1 MYKFL
6 ILVFFPVL
14 IFSQK
19 SKLEGRVTNAQKEKL
34 PLVSVE
40 VYNTKNELLKTVTTN
55 ESGIFV
61 LEGLTESKIKL
72 VFIDLEYALLEK
84 NINLDEQNEYLNITL
99 KKDIQDIQEVVMTK
113 QKPLV
118 KRKIDRLEFNVENSN
133 ISSLNAWE
141 ILKKTPG
148 ITSGNDVLAIKGSQT
163 IVVTINDK
171 RVMLT
176 GDELKN
182 LLENTQGDEVKSVE
196 VITNPPAKY
205 EASGSAILNIVM
217 KKNKIEGYR
226 GVLTSKYVQT
236 QYAKGVGGISQYY
249 KSNKLS
255 VMGSYY
261 FGSGTYYREGTDYV
275 NYIEDQ
281 TRWISI
287 MNRKDQNKSQNT
299 VNFNLEYEIDSL
311 TNVSFNYSGLFNPRS
326 FGTYNVPTL
335 IYNNQN
341 DVESFYTTINDH
353 NSRVINNS
361 LSFQADRK
369 LSSKSKLTWTNY
381 FAGNN
386 VRKYQNV
393 LTYLDFVNQSPS
405 ENNFMTDNR
414 SDVQL
419 YSTQADYQW
428 KNEKWELES
437 GGKYSFV
444 KTNSQLD
451 FSDNENGEQQYRADK
466 SNVFDY
472 KEYNFALYSSLSY
485 NPGKWN
491 FKAGLRA
498 EKTDLEGIVSEPFE
512 INKNNYWKL
521 FPTLY
526 AQYTISGN
534 HQLGLSYG
542 KRISRPSYSWLNPA
556 KSYYNLFS
564 YFQGDPK
571 LKATI
576 IHNLNFTY
584 TWKEWN
590 LDFYYRK
597 EIYPSMEISYQDPM
611 TNNLIYHY
619 TNIEKAQAYGLSL
632 YKNFQ
637 IKPWW
642 SLSLSENLEHNEN
655 YFIGVDDALYKNRV
669 WNLVSNISTSLTLD
683 KKSDWKLELGHRY
696 NSPSVQGT
704 FRISNSSSTYL
715 VMNKKFFDKKLE
727 ASLIFNDIFRTSGEK
742 VSTKYA
748 NQDNYFIDYHDTQ
761 SASVSV
767 KFNFG
772 NQSVKNAK
780 AIKKADEQGRMQ

>member
-1 MYKFL
+1 MYKL
-6 ILVFFPVL
+6 LVFLFLPIL
-14 IFSQK
+14 MFSQQQK
-19 SKLEGRVTNAQKEKL
+19 IEGTVVNAQNEKL
-34 PLVSVE
+34 ALVSVE
-40 VYNTKNELLKTVTTN
+40 VYNSQNALLKTLTTN
-55 ESGIFV
+55 ENGSFT
-61 LEGLTESKIKL
+61 LEDISEKTVKL
-72 VFIDLEYALLEK
+72 IVKDLEYGTVEKNVDLEK
-84 NINLDEQNEYLNITL
+84 QDELQIVL
-99 KKDIQDIQEVVMTK
+99 KKEIQEIQEVVMTK
-113 QKPLV
+113 QKPVV

-148 ITSGNDVLAIKGSQT
+148 VTAGNDVLAIKGSQS
-163 IVVTINDK
+163 ILVTINDK
-171 RVMLT
+171 KVMLT
-176 GDELKN
+176 GDELKS
-182 LLENTQGDEVKSVE
+182 LLENTQGDDVKSVE

-205 EASGSAILNIVM
+205 EASGSAVLNIVL

-226 GVLTSKYVQT
+226 GVLYSKYIQS
-236 QYAKGVGGISQYY
+236 QYAKGIAGISQYY
-249 KSNKLS
+249 KKDKLS

-261 FGSGTYYREGTDYV
+261 RGTGTYYREGTDYV

-281 TRWISI
+281 TRWIST
-287 MNRKDQNKSQNT
+287 MNRKDQNTSQNT
-299 VNFNLEYEIDSL
+299 VNVNLEYEIDSL
-311 TNVSFNYSGLFNPRS
+311 TNISMNYSGSFSPKS
-326 FGTYNVPTL
+326 FGTYHVPTL
-335 IYNNQN
+335 IYNSQN
-341 DVESFYTTINDH
+341 MAESNYLTVNDH
-353 NSRVINNS
+353 NSRSINNS

-369 LSSKSKLTWTNY
+369 LNEKSQLTWTNY

-386 VRKYQNV
+386 IRKYQNV
-393 LTYLDFVNQSPS
+393 LTYLDFVNQLPK
-405 ENNFMTDNR
+405 ENNFLTNNR

-437 GGKYSFV
+437 GAKYSFV

-451 FSDNENGEQQYRADK
+451 FSDNENGQLQYRADK

-472 KEYNFALYSSLSY
+472 KEHNFALYSSLAY

-498 EKTDLEGIVSEPFE
+498 EKTDLEGVVSEPYE
-512 INKNNYWKL
+512 MNKNDYWKL
-521 FPTLY
+521 FPTAY
-526 AQYTISGN
+526 AQYTTDSK
-534 HQLGLSYG
+534 HQFGLSYG

-576 IHNLNFTY
+576 IHNLNLTY

-597 EIYPSMEISYQDPM
+597 ELYPSMEISFQEPS
-611 TNNLIYHY
+611 TKQLIYHY

-655 YFIGVDDALYKNRV
+655 YFIGVDNLLYKNKV
-669 WNLVSNISTSLTLD
+669 WNWTSNVSTSFTLD
-683 KKSDWKLELGHRY
+683 KNSDWKLELGHQY
-696 NSPSVQGT
+696 NSPSIQGT
-704 FRISNSSSTYL
+704 FRISGSSSTYL
-715 VMNKKFFDKKLE
+715 VMNRKFLNKKLE
-727 ASLIFNDIFRTSGEK
+727 ASLFFNDIFRTSGEK
-742 VSTKYA
+742 ISTKYA
-748 NQDNYFIDYHDTQ
+748 NQDNYFLDYRDTRNFII
-761 SASVSV
+761 SL

-772 NQSVKNAK
+772 NQSVKNTK
-780 AIKKADEQGRMQ
+780 TIKKADEQDRM

>member
-6 ILVFFPVL
+6 ILLFFPVL
-14 IFSQK
+14 LFSQK
-19 SKLEGRVTNAQKEKL
+19 HTIQGTVTNTQNEKL

-40 VYNTKNELLKTVTTN
+40 VYNSQNALIKTLTTDQN
-55 ESGIFV
+55 GFFM
-61 LEGLTESKIKL
+61 LENIDDKSVKLIIK
-72 VFIDLEYALLEK
+72 DLEYTQAEKTLNLEIENGALQ
-84 NINLDEQNEYLNITL
+84 IVL
-99 KKDIQDIQEVVMTK
+99 KKEVQDIQEVVMTR

-141 ILKKTPG
+141 IIKKTPG
-148 ITSGNDVLAIKGSQT
+148 VTAGNDVLAIKGSQS
-163 IVVTINDK
+163 ILVTINDK

-205 EASGSAILNIVM
+205 EASGSAVLNIVM

-226 GVLTSKYVQT
+226 GTITSKYIQS
-236 QYAKGVGGISQYY
+236 QYAKGLAGISQYY
-249 KSNKLS
+249 KKNGLS
-255 VMGSYY
+255 VMANYY

-275 NYIEDQ
+275 NYAEDQ
-281 TRWISI
+281 TRWIST
-287 MNRKDQNKSQNT
+287 MNRKDQNRSQNT
-299 VNFNLEYEIDSL
+299 LNFNLEYEIDSL
-311 TNVSFNYSGLFNPRS
+311 TNVSLNYSGFFSPRS

-341 DVESFYTTINDH
+341 VAESMYTTINDH
-353 NSRVINNS
+353 HSRIINNS
-361 LSFQADRK
+361 VSFQADRK
-369 LSSKSKLTWTNY
+369 LNAKSKLTWTNY

-386 VRKYQNV
+386 ARKYQNV
-393 LTYLDFVNQSPS
+393 LTYLDFVNQPPA
-405 ENNFMTDNR
+405 ENNFVTNNK

-444 KTNSQLD
+444 KTGSQLD
-451 FSDNENGEQQYRADK
+451 FSDNENGALQYRADK
-466 SNVFDY
+466 SNIFDY
-472 KEYNFALYSSLSY
+472 KEYNFALYSSLAY

-498 EKTDLEGIVSEPFE
+498 EKTDLEGVVSEPFE

-521 FPTLY
+521 FPTFY
-526 AQYTISGN
+526 AQYTTESN
-534 HQLGLSYG
+534 HQFGLSYG

-576 IHNLNFTY
+576 IHNLNLTY

-597 EIYPSMEISYQDPM
+597 EIFPSMEISYQDPSV
-611 TNNLIYHY
+611 NNLVYYY
-619 TNIEKAQAYGLSL
+619 TNIEKGQAYGLNL

-637 IKPWW
+637 IRPWW
-642 SLSLSENLEHNEN
+642 SLSLSENIEHNEN
-655 YFIGVDDALYKNRV
+655 YFMGIDRLLYKNKV
-669 WNLVSNISTSLTLD
+669 WNWVSDISTSFTLD

-696 NSPSVQGT
+696 NSPSIQGT
-704 FRISNSSSTYL
+704 FRISGSSSAYL
-715 VMNKKFFDKKLE
+715 VMNKKFFSNKLE
-727 ASLIFNDIFRTSGEK
+727 ASFIFNDIFRTSGEK
-742 VSTKYA
+742 VSTRYA
-748 NQDNYFIDYHDTQ
+748 NQDNYFIDYRDTQ
-761 SASVSV
+761 SVTLSL

-772 NQSVKNAK
+772 NQSVKDAK
-780 AIKKADEQGRMQ
+780 SIKKADEQGRM

>member
-6 ILVFFPVL
+6 VFLFFPVFL
-14 IFSQK
+14 FSQQ
-19 SKLEGRVTNAQKEKL
+19 QKIEATVVNTQNEKL
-34 PLVSVE
+34 PLVSIE
-40 VYNTKNELLKTVTTN
+40 VYNSQNALIKTLKTDENGGFT
-55 ESGIFV
+55 
-61 LEGLTESKIKL
+61 LEGISEKSVKL
-72 VFIDLEYALLEK
+72 VVKDLEYAQFEKDLDLETQDK
-84 NINLDEQNEYLNITL
+84 ALQIVL
-99 KKDIQDIQEVVMTK
+99 KKEIQEIQEVVMTK

-148 ITSGNDVLAIKGSQT
+148 VTSGNDVLAIKGSQS
-163 IVVTINDK
+163 ILVTINDK

-176 GDELKN
+176 GDELKT
-182 LLENTQGDEVKSVE
+182 LLENTQGDDVKSVE

-205 EASGSAILNIVM
+205 EASGSAVLNIVM

-226 GVLTSKYVQT
+226 GVLSSKYVQT
-236 QYAKGVGGISQYY
+236 QYAKGVAGISQYY
-249 KSNKLS
+249 KKDKLS
-255 VMGSYY
+255 LMGSYNR
-261 FGSGTYYREGTDYV
+261 GSGTYYREGVDYV
-275 NYIEDQ
+275 HYIENQ
-281 TRWISI
+281 TKWVST

-299 VNFNLEYEIDSL
+299 LNFNIEYEIDSL
-311 TNVSFNYSGLFNPRS
+311 TNVSLNYSGSFNPRS

-335 IYNNQN
+335 IYNSQ
-341 DVESFYTTINDH
+341 DVVESNYRTINDH
-353 NSRVINNS
+353 ESRSINNA

-369 LSSKSKLTWTNY
+369 FNKKSKLTWTNY

-386 VRKYQNV
+386 NRKSQNV
-393 LTYLDFVNQSPS
+393 LTYLDFVNQVPR
-405 ENNFMTDNR
+405 ENNFLTDNK

-419 YSTQADYQW
+419 YSTQVDYQW
-428 KNEKWELES
+428 KNEKFELES
-437 GGKYSFV
+437 GAKYSFV
-444 KTNSQLD
+444 KTGSQLD
-451 FSDNENGEQQYRADK
+451 FSDNENGQLQYRADK

-472 KEYNFALYSSLSY
+472 KEYNFALYSSLAY

-498 EKTDLEGIVSEPFE
+498 EKTDLEGVVSEPYE
-512 INKNNYWKL
+512 VNKNNYWKL

-526 AQYTISGN
+526 VQYTTENN
-534 HQLGLSYG
+534 HQFGLSYG

-590 LDFYYRK
+590 FDFYYRK
-597 EIYPSMEISYQDPM
+597 EIAPSMEISYQEPSN
-611 TNNLIYHY
+611 NNLIYHY
-619 TNIEKAQAYGLSL
+619 TNIEKGQAYGVSL
-632 YKNFQ
+632 FKNLQ

-642 SLSLSENLEHNEN
+642 SVSLSENLEHNEN
-655 YFIGVDDALYKNRV
+655 YFVGVDNILYKNQV
-669 WNLVSNISTSLTLD
+669 WNWVSDVSTSFTLQ
-683 KKSDWKLELGHRY
+683 KSSDWKLELGHRY
-696 NSPSVQGT
+696 YSPSIQGT
-704 FRISNSSSTYL
+704 FRISGSSFTYL
-715 VMNKKFFDKKLE
+715 VMNKKFFSKKLE
-727 ASLIFNDIFRTSGEK
+727 ASVFFNDIFKTTREK
-742 VSTKYA
+742 ISTQYG
-748 NQDNYFIDYHDTQ
+748 NQDNYFLDYRDTQ
-761 SASVSV
+761 NFIISL

-780 AIKKADEQGRMQ
+780 TIKKTDEQGRM

>member
-1 MYKFL
+1 MYKLLAFL
-6 ILVFFPVL
+6 FLPILM
-14 IFSQK
+14 FSQQQK
-19 SKLEGRVTNAQKEKL
+19 IEGTVVNAQNEKL
-34 PLVSVE
+34 ALVSVE
-40 VYNTKNELLKTVTTN
+40 VYNSQNALLKTLTTN
-55 ESGIFV
+55 EYGGFT
-61 LEGLTESKIKL
+61 LEGISEKTVKL
-72 VFIDLEYALLEK
+72 VVKDLEYGTVEKNVDLEK
-84 NINLDEQNEYLNITL
+84 QEELQIVL
-99 KKDIQDIQEVVMTK
+99 KKEIQEIQEVVMTK
-113 QKPLV
+113 QKPVV

-148 ITSGNDVLAIKGSQT
+148 VTAGNDVLAIKGSQS
-163 IVVTINDK
+163 ILVTINDK
-171 RVMLT
+171 KVMLT
-176 GDELKN
+176 GDELKS

-205 EASGSAILNIVM
+205 EASGSAVLNIVL

-226 GVLTSKYVQT
+226 GVLYSKYIQSE
-236 QYAKGVGGISQYY
+236 YAKGIAGISQYY
-249 KSNKLS
+249 KKDKLS

-261 FGSGTYYREGTDYV
+261 RGTGTYYREGTDYV

-281 TRWISI
+281 TRWIST
-287 MNRKDQNKSQNT
+287 MNRKDQNTSQNT
-299 VNFNLEYEIDSL
+299 VNVNLGYEIDSL
-311 TNVSFNYSGLFNPRS
+311 TSISLNYSGSFSPKS
-326 FGTYNVPTL
+326 FGTYHVPTL

-341 DVESFYTTINDH
+341 MAESNYLTVNDH
-353 NSRVINNS
+353 NSRSINNS

-369 LSSKSKLTWTNY
+369 LNEKSQLTWTNY

-386 VRKYQNV
+386 IRKYQNV
-393 LTYLDFVNQSPS
+393 LTYLDFVNQPPK
-405 ENNFMTDNR
+405 ENNFLTNNR

-437 GGKYSFV
+437 GAKYSFV
-444 KTNSQLD
+444 KTGSQLD
-451 FSDNENGEQQYRADK
+451 FSDNENGQLQYRADK

-472 KEYNFALYSSLSY
+472 KEHNFAIYSSLAY

-498 EKTDLEGIVSEPFE
+498 EKTDLEGVVSEPYE
-512 INKNNYWKL
+512 MNKNDYWKL
-521 FPTLY
+521 FPTAY
-526 AQYTISGN
+526 AQYTTDSK
-534 HQLGLSYG
+534 HQFGLSYG

-576 IHNLNFTY
+576 IHNLNLTY

-597 EIYPSMEISYQDPM
+597 ELYPSMEISFQEPS
-611 TNNLIYHY
+611 TKQLIYHY

-655 YFIGVDDALYKNRV
+655 YFIGVDDLLYKNKV
-669 WNLVSNISTSLTLD
+669 WNWTSNVSTSFTLD
-683 KKSDWKLELGHRY
+683 KNSDWKLELGHQY
-696 NSPSVQGT
+696 NSPSIQGT
-704 FRISNSSSTYL
+704 FRISGSSSTYL
-715 VMNKKFFDKKLE
+715 VMNRKFLHKKLE
-727 ASLIFNDIFRTSGEK
+727 ASLFFNDIFRTSGEK
-742 VSTKYA
+742 ISTKYG
-748 NQDNYFIDYHDTQ
+748 NQDNYFLDYRDTRNFII
-761 SASVSV
+761 SF

-780 AIKKADEQGRMQ
+780 TIKKADEQDRM

>member
-1 MYKFL
+1 MYKYLLFL
-6 ILVFFPVL
+6 CFPVFM
-14 IFSQK
+14 FSQTQRI
-19 SKLEGRVTNAQKEKL
+19 EGTVVNTKNEKL
-34 PLVSVE
+34 PLVSIE
-40 VYNTKNELLKTVTTN
+40 IYNSQNALVKKITTN
-55 ESGIFV
+55 ENGSFM
-61 LEGLTESKIKL
+61 LEGISENTVKL
-72 VFIDLEYALLEK
+72 VVKDLEYAQFEENLDLEK
-84 NINLDEQNEYLNITL
+84 QDKPLHIIL
-99 KKDIQDIQEVVMTK
+99 KKDIQDIQEVVVTK

-148 ITSGNDVLAIKGSQT
+148 VTAGNDVLAIKGSQS
-163 IVVTINDK
+163 ILVTINDK
-171 RVMLT
+171 KVMLT

-182 LLENTQGDEVKSVE
+182 FLENTQGDEVKSVE

-205 EASGSAILNIVM
+205 EASGSAVLNIVM

-226 GVLTSKYVQT
+226 GVISSKYVQS
-236 QYAKGVGGISQYY
+236 QYAKGVAGISQYY
-249 KSNKLS
+249 KKGKLS
-255 VMGSYY
+255 LMGSYY
-261 FGSGTYYREGTDYV
+261 LGTGTYYREGTDYV
-275 NYIEDQ
+275 HYVEDQ
-281 TRWISI
+281 TRWIST

-299 VNFNLEYEIDSL
+299 VNFNLGYEIDSL
-311 TNVSFNYSGLFNPRS
+311 TSVSLNYSGSFSPKS

-335 IYNNQN
+335 IYNNQ
-341 DVESFYTTINDH
+341 DIVESNYTTINDH
-353 NSRVINNS
+353 YSRSINNS
-361 LSFQADRK
+361 LSFQVDRK
-369 LSSKSKLTWTNY
+369 LNKKSQLTWTNY
-381 FAGNN
+381 FSGNN
-386 VRKYQNV
+386 ARKYQNV
-393 LTYLDFVNQSPS
+393 ITQLDFINQSPK
-405 ENNFMTDNR
+405 ENNFLTHNK

-451 FSDNENGEQQYRADK
+451 FSDNENGQVQYRPDK
-466 SNVFDY
+466 SNIFDY
-472 KEYNFALYSSLSY
+472 KEHNFALYSSLAF

-498 EKTDLEGIVSEPFE
+498 EKTDLEGVVSEPYE
-512 INKNNYWKL
+512 VNKNDYWKL

-526 AQYTISGN
+526 AQYTTDSK
-534 HQLGLSYG
+534 HQFGLSYG

-576 IHNLNFTY
+576 VHNLNFTY
-584 TWKEWN
+584 TWKDWN

-597 EIYPSMEISYQDPM
+597 EIYPSMEISFQEPS
-611 TNNLIYHY
+611 TNSLIYHY

-637 IKPWW
+637 FKPWW

-655 YFIGVDDALYKNRV
+655 YFVGVDQLLYKNQV
-669 WNLVSNISTSLTLD
+669 WNLSSTISTSFILD
-683 KKSDWKLELGHRY
+683 KNSDWKVEVGHQY
-696 NSPSVQGT
+696 NSPSIQGT
-704 FRISNSSSTYL
+704 FRISSSSSAYL
-715 VMNKKFFDKKLE
+715 VMNKKFLNKKLE
-727 ASLIFNDIFRTSGEK
+727 ASLFFNDIFKTSREK
-742 VSTKYA
+742 ISTKYA
-748 NQDNYFIDYHDTQ
+748 NQDNYFLDYRDTQ
-761 SASVSV
+761 NFIISL

-772 NQSVKNAK
+772 NQSVKNSK
-780 AIKKADEQGRMQ
+780 TIKKADEQERM

>member
-1 MYKFL
+1 MYKFFL
-6 ILVFFPVL
+6 FLCFP
-14 IFSQK
+14 IFMFSQK
-19 SKLEGRVTNAQKEKL
+19 QKIEGTVSNAQNEKL
-34 PLVSVE
+34 SLVSIE
-40 VYNTKNELLKTVTTN
+40 VYNSQNILLKTLMTN
-55 ESGIFV
+55 ENGVFM
-61 LEGLTESKIKL
+61 LEGIPENSVKL
-72 VFIDLEYALLEK
+72 VIKDLEYSKFEKDLDLEK
-84 NINLDEQNEYLNITL
+84 QNQPLLIVL

-148 ITSGNDVLAIKGSQT
+148 VTSSNDVLAIKGSQS
-163 IVVTINDK
+163 ILVTINDK
-171 RVMLT
+171 KIMLT

-182 LLENTQGDEVKSVE
+182 LLENTQGSDMKSVE

-205 EASGSAILNIVM
+205 EASGSAVLNIVL

-226 GVLTSKYVQT
+226 GILSSKYVQS
-236 QYAKGVGGISQYY
+236 QYAKGVAGISQYY
-249 KSNKLS
+249 KKDKLS

-261 FGSGTYYREGTDYV
+261 RGTGTYYREGTDYV

-281 TRWISI
+281 QRWVST

-299 VNFNLEYEIDSL
+299 LNFNVEYEIDSL
-311 TNVSFNYSGLFNPRS
+311 TNVSLNYSGSFNPKS

-335 IYNNQN
+335 IYNSQ
-341 DVESFYTTINDH
+341 DVVESNYTTINDH
-353 NSRVINNS
+353 HSRTINNTV
-361 LSFQADRK
+361 SFQADRK
-369 LSSKSKLTWTNY
+369 LNKKSKLTWTNY

-386 VRKYQNV
+386 NQKYQNV
-393 LTYLDFVNQSPS
+393 LTYLDFVNQSPK
-405 ENNFMTDNR
+405 ENNFVTNNK

-419 YSTQADYQW
+419 YSTQFDYQW
-428 KNEKWELES
+428 KNDKWELES
-437 GGKYSFV
+437 GSKYSFV
-444 KTNSQLD
+444 KTSSQLD
-451 FSDNENGEQQYRADK
+451 FSDNENEQLQYRADK

-472 KEYNFALYSSLSY
+472 KEHNFALYSSLSY

-498 EKTDLEGIVSEPFE
+498 EKTDLEGVVSEPYE
-512 INKNNYWKL
+512 VNKNNYWKL

-526 AQYTISGN
+526 AQYTTEGN
-534 HQLGLSYG
+534 HQFGLSYG

-597 EIYPSMEISYQDPM
+597 EIAPSMEISYQEPSN
-611 TNNLIYHY
+611 NNLIYHY
-619 TNIEKAQAYGLSL
+619 TNIEKGQAYGLSV

-642 SLSLSENLEHNEN
+642 SLSVSENIEHNEN
-655 YFIGVDDALYKNRV
+655 YFIGIDDLLYKNKV
-669 WNLVSNISTSLTLD
+669 WNFASDVSTSFTLQ
-683 KKSDWKLELGHRY
+683 KSSDWKLEVGHRY
-696 NSPSVQGT
+696 NSPAIQGT
-704 FRISNSSSTYL
+704 FRISSSSATYL
-715 VMNKKFFDKKLE
+715 VMNKKFFNKKLE
-727 ASLIFNDIFRTSGEK
+727 GSLMFNDIFKTSKEK
-742 VSTKYA
+742 VSTKYG
-748 NQDNYFIDYHDTQ
+748 NQDNYFLDYRDTQ
-761 SASVSV
+761 NFIISL

-772 NQSVKNAK
+772 NQAVKNVK
-780 AIKKADEQGRMQ
+780 AIKKADEQDRM

>member
-6 ILVFFPVL
+6 ILLFFPAL
-14 IFSQK
+14 LFSQK
-19 SKLEGRVTNAQKEKL
+19 SKIEGTITNIQNEKL

-40 VYNTKNELLKTVTTN
+40 VYSSQNILLKTVTTN
-55 ESGIFV
+55 ENGNFV
-61 LEGLTESKIKL
+61 LEGINENNVKLNIK
-72 VFIDLEYALLEK
+72 DLQYAQLEK
-84 NINLDEQNEYLNITL
+84 NLNLDEQKESLQIIL
-99 KKDIQDIQEVVMTK
+99 RKDIQEIQEVVMTK

-148 ITSGNDVLAIKGSQT
+148 VTAGNDVLAIKGSQS
-163 IVVTINDK
+163 IIVTINDK

-205 EASGSAILNIVM
+205 EASGSAVLNIVM

-226 GVLTSKYVQT
+226 GVLSSKYIQS
-236 QYAKGVGGISQYY
+236 QYAKGIAGLSQYY
-249 KSNKLS
+249 KKNKLS

-275 NYIEDQ
+275 NYVEDQ
-281 TRWISI
+281 TRWIST
-287 MNRKDQNKSQNT
+287 MNRKDKNASQNT

-311 TNVSFNYSGLFNPRS
+311 TNVSLNYSGFINPKS
-326 FGTYNVPTL
+326 FGTYTVPTL
-335 IYNNQN
+335 IYDIQN
-341 DVESFYTTINDH
+341 KVESNYTTINDH
-353 NSRVINNS
+353 HSRIINNS
-361 LSFQADRK
+361 LSIQADRK
-369 LSSKSKLTWTNY
+369 LNEKSKLTWTNY

-386 VRKYQNV
+386 AQKYQDV
-393 LTYLDFVNQSPS
+393 LTYLDFVNQSPTES
-405 ENNFMTDNR
+405 NFVTSNKG
-414 SDVQL
+414 DVKL

-428 KNEKWELES
+428 KNEKWEVES

-451 FSDNENGEQQYRADK
+451 FADNENGELQYRSDK

-472 KEYNFALYSSLSY
+472 KEHNFALYTSLAY

-498 EKTDLEGIVSEPFE
+498 EKTDLEGLVSEPFE
-512 INKNNYWKL
+512 VNKNNYWKF

-526 AQYTISGN
+526 VQYTTSSD
-534 HQLGLSYG
+534 HQFGLSYG

-590 LDFYYRK
+590 LDLYYRK
-597 EIYPSMEISYQDPM
+597 EIFPSMEISYQEPS
-611 TNNLIYHY
+611 TNNLIYNF
-619 TNIEKAQAYGLSL
+619 TNIEKGQAFGLSV

-637 IKPWW
+637 IKSWW

-655 YFIGVDDALYKNRV
+655 YFIGVDDILYKNKV
-669 WNLVSNISTSLTLD
+669 WNWVSDISTNFTLD
-683 KKSDWKLELGHRY
+683 KNSDWKLELGHRY
-696 NSPSVQGT
+696 NSPSIQGT
-704 FRISNSSSTYL
+704 FRISSSSSAYL

-727 ASLIFNDIFRTSGEK
+727 ASLVFNDIFRTSGEK
-742 VSTKYA
+742 VETKYA
-748 NQDNYFIDYHDTQ
+748 NQDNYFIDYRDTQ
-761 SASVSV
+761 SVSVSV

-780 AIKKADEQGRMQ
+780 AIKKADEQGRM

>member
-6 ILVFFPVL
+6 ILLFFPVL
-14 IFSQK
+14 LFSQK
-19 SKLEGRVTNAQKEKL
+19 HAIQGTVTNVQNEKL

-40 VYNTKNELLKTVTTN
+40 VYNSQNALIKTLTTDQN
-55 ESGIFV
+55 GFFM
-61 LEGLTESKIKL
+61 LENIDEKSVKLIIK
-72 VFIDLEYALLEK
+72 DLEYTQAEKTLNLEIENKALQ
-84 NINLDEQNEYLNITL
+84 IVL
-99 KKDIQDIQEVVMTK
+99 KKEVQDIQEVVMTR

-141 ILKKTPG
+141 IIKKTPG
-148 ITSGNDVLAIKGSQT
+148 VTAGNDVLAIKGSQS
-163 IVVTINDK
+163 ILVTINDK

-205 EASGSAILNIVM
+205 EASGSAVLNIVM

-226 GVLTSKYVQT
+226 GTITSKYIQSR
-236 QYAKGVGGISQYY
+236 YAKGLAGISQYY
-249 KSNKLS
+249 KKNRLS
-255 VMGSYY
+255 VMANYY

-275 NYIEDQ
+275 NYAEDQ
-281 TRWISI
+281 TQWIST
-287 MNRKDQNKSQNT
+287 MNRKDQNRSQNT
-299 VNFNLEYEIDSL
+299 LNFNLEYEIDSL
-311 TNVSFNYSGLFNPRS
+311 TNVSLNYSGFFSPRS

-335 IYNNQN
+335 IYDNQN
-341 DVESFYTTINDH
+341 VAESMYTTINDH
-353 NSRVINNS
+353 HSRIINNS
-361 LSFQADRK
+361 VSFQADRK
-369 LSSKSKLTWTNY
+369 PNAKSKLTWTNY

-386 VRKYQNV
+386 ARKYQNV
-393 LTYLDFVNQSPS
+393 LTYLDFVNQPPA
-405 ENNFMTDNR
+405 ENNFVTNNK

-444 KTNSQLD
+444 KTGSQLD
-451 FSDNENGEQQYRADK
+451 FSDNENGALQYRADK
-466 SNVFDY
+466 SNIFDY
-472 KEYNFALYSSLSY
+472 KEHNFALYSSLAY

-491 FKAGLRA
+491 FKAGLRV
-498 EKTDLEGIVSEPFE
+498 EKTDLEGVVSEPFE

-521 FPTLY
+521 FPTFY
-526 AQYTISGN
+526 AQYTTESN
-534 HQLGLSYG
+534 HQFGLSYG

-576 IHNLNFTY
+576 IHNLNLTY

-597 EIYPSMEISYQDPM
+597 EIFPSMEISYQDPSV
-611 TNNLIYHY
+611 NNLVYHY
-619 TNIEKAQAYGLSL
+619 TNIEKGQAYGLNL

-637 IKPWW
+637 IRPWW
-642 SLSLSENLEHNEN
+642 SLSLSENIEHNEN
-655 YFIGVDDALYKNRV
+655 YFIGIDRLLYKNKV
-669 WNLVSNISTSLTLD
+669 WNWVSDISTSFTLD

-696 NSPSVQGT
+696 NSPSIQGT
-704 FRISNSSSTYL
+704 FRISGSSSAYL
-715 VMNKKFFDKKLE
+715 VMNKKFFSNKLE
-727 ASLIFNDIFRTSGEK
+727 ASFIFNDIFRTSGEK
-742 VSTKYA
+742 VSTRYA
-748 NQDNYFIDYHDTQ
+748 NQDNYFIDYRDTQ
-761 SASVSV
+761 SVTLSL

-772 NQSVKNAK
+772 NQSVKDAK
-780 AIKKADEQGRMQ
+780 SIKKADEQGRM

>member
-1 MYKFL
+1 M
-6 ILVFFPVL
+6 
-14 IFSQK
+14 FSQK
-19 SKLEGRVTNAQKEKL
+19 QKIEGTVSNAQNEKL
-34 PLVSVE
+34 SLVSIE
-40 VYNTKNELLKTVTTN
+40 VYNSQNILLKTLMTN
-55 ESGIFV
+55 DNGVFM
-61 LEGLTESKIKL
+61 LEGIPENSVKL
-72 VFIDLEYALLEK
+72 VIKDLEYSKFEKDLDLEQQHQPLL
-84 NINLDEQNEYLNITL
+84 IVL

-148 ITSGNDVLAIKGSQT
+148 VTSSNDVLAIKGSQS
-163 IVVTINDK
+163 ILVTINDK
-171 RVMLT
+171 KVMLT

-182 LLENTQGDEVKSVE
+182 LLENTQGGDMKSVE

-205 EASGSAILNIVM
+205 EASGSAVLNIVL

-226 GVLTSKYVQT
+226 GVLSSKYVQS
-236 QYAKGVGGISQYY
+236 QYAKGVAGISQYY
-249 KSNKLS
+249 KKDKLS

-261 FGSGTYYREGTDYV
+261 RGTGTYYREGTDYV

-281 TRWISI
+281 QRWVST

-299 VNFNLEYEIDSL
+299 LNFNVEYEIDSL
-311 TNVSFNYSGLFNPRS
+311 TNVSLNYSGSFNPKS

-335 IYNNQN
+335 IYNSQ
-341 DVESFYTTINDH
+341 DVVESNYTTINDH
-353 NSRVINNS
+353 NSRSINNTV
-361 LSFQADRK
+361 SFQADRK
-369 LSSKSKLTWTNY
+369 LNKKSKLTWTNY

-386 VRKYQNV
+386 NQKYQNV
-393 LTYLDFVNQSPS
+393 LTYLDFVNQSPK
-405 ENNFMTDNR
+405 ENNFVTNNK

-419 YSTQADYQW
+419 YSTQFDYQW
-428 KNEKWELES
+428 KNDKWELES
-437 GGKYSFV
+437 GSKYSFV

-451 FSDNENGEQQYRADK
+451 FSDNENGQLQYRVDK

-472 KEYNFALYSSLSY
+472 KEHNFALYSSLSY

-498 EKTDLEGIVSEPFE
+498 EKTDLEGIVSEPYE
-512 INKNNYWKL
+512 VNKNNYWKL

-526 AQYTISGN
+526 AQYTTEGN
-534 HQLGLSYG
+534 HQFGLSYG

-597 EIYPSMEISYQDPM
+597 EISPSMEISYQDPSN
-611 TNNLIYHY
+611 NNLIYHY
-619 TNIEKAQAYGLSL
+619 TNIEKGQAYGLSV

-642 SLSLSENLEHNEN
+642 SLSVSENIEHNEN
-655 YFIGVDDALYKNRV
+655 YFIGVDDLLYKNKV
-669 WNLVSNISTSLTLD
+669 WNWVSDVSTSFTLQ
-683 KKSDWKLELGHRY
+683 KSSDWKLEVGHRY
-696 NSPSVQGT
+696 NSPSIQGT
-704 FRISNSSSTYL
+704 FRISSSSATYL
-715 VMNKKFFDKKLE
+715 VMNKKFFNKKLE
-727 ASLIFNDIFRTSGEK
+727 GSLMFNDIFKTSKEK
-742 VSTKYA
+742 ISTKYG
-748 NQDNYFIDYHDTQ
+748 NQDNYFLDYRDTQ
-761 SASVSV
+761 NFIISL

-772 NQSVKNAK
+772 NQAVKNVK
-780 AIKKADEQGRMQ
+780 AIKKADEQDRM

>member
-1 MYKFL
+1 MYKL
-6 ILVFFPVL
+6 LVFLFLPIL
-14 IFSQK
+14 MFSQQQK
-19 SKLEGRVTNAQKEKL
+19 IEGTVTNAQNEKL
-34 PLVSVE
+34 ALVSVE
-40 VYNTKNELLKTVTTN
+40 VFNSENTLLKTLTTN
-55 ESGIFV
+55 ENGGFT
-61 LEGLTESKIKL
+61 LEGISEKTIKL
-72 VFIDLEYALLEK
+72 VIKDLEYGTVEK
-84 NINLDEQNEYLNITL
+84 NVDMEKQDELQIVL
-99 KKDIQDIQEVVMTK
+99 KKEIQEIQEVVMTR
-113 QKPLV
+113 QKPVV

-148 ITSGNDVLAIKGSQT
+148 VTAGNDVLAIKGSQS
-163 IVVTINDK
+163 ILVTINDK
-171 RVMLT
+171 KVMLT
-176 GDELKN
+176 GDELKS

-205 EASGSAILNIVM
+205 EASGSAVLNIVL

-226 GVLTSKYVQT
+226 GVLYSKYVQS
-236 QYAKGVGGISQYY
+236 QYAKGVAGLSQYY
-249 KSNKLS
+249 KKDKLS

-261 FGSGTYYREGTDYV
+261 RGTGTYYREGTDYV

-281 TRWISI
+281 TRWIST

-299 VNFNLEYEIDSL
+299 VNVNLEYEIDSL
-311 TNVSFNYSGLFNPRS
+311 TNISLNYSGSFSPKS
-326 FGTYNVPTL
+326 FGTYHVPTL

-341 DVESFYTTINDH
+341 IAESNYLTVNDH
-353 NSRVINNS
+353 NSRSINNS

-369 LSSKSKLTWTNY
+369 LNEKSQLTWTNY

-386 VRKYQNV
+386 ARKYQNV
-393 LTYLDFVNQSPS
+393 LTYLDFVNQPPK
-405 ENNFMTDNR
+405 ENNFLTNNR

-437 GGKYSFV
+437 GAKYSFV
-444 KTNSQLD
+444 KTSSQLD
-451 FSDNENGEQQYRADK
+451 FSDNENGQFQYRADK

-472 KEYNFALYSSLSY
+472 KEHNFALYSSLAY

-498 EKTDLEGIVSEPFE
+498 EKTDLEGVVSEPYE
-512 INKNNYWKL
+512 MNKNDYWKL
-521 FPTLY
+521 FPTAY
-526 AQYTISGN
+526 AQYTTESK
-534 HQLGLSYG
+534 HQFGLSYG

-576 IHNLNFTY
+576 IHNLNLTY

-597 EIYPSMEISYQDPM
+597 ELYPSMEISFQEPS
-611 TNNLIYHY
+611 TNQLIYHY

-655 YFIGVDDALYKNRV
+655 YFIGVDDLLYKNKI
-669 WNLVSNISTSLTLD
+669 WNWTSNVSTSFTLD
-683 KKSDWKLELGHRY
+683 KNSDWKLELGHQY
-696 NSPSVQGT
+696 NSPSIQGT
-704 FRISNSSSTYL
+704 FRISGSSSTYL
-715 VMNKKFFDKKLE
+715 VMNRKFLNKKLE
-727 ASLIFNDIFRTSGEK
+727 ASLFFNDIFRTSGEK
-742 VSTKYA
+742 ISTKYA
-748 NQDNYFIDYHDTQ
+748 NQDNYFLDYRDTRNFII
-761 SASVSV
+761 SL

-772 NQSVKNAK
+772 NQSVKNTK
-780 AIKKADEQGRMQ
+780 TIKKADEQDRM

>member
-1 MYKFL
+1 MYKFFL
-6 ILVFFPVL
+6 FLCFP
-14 IFSQK
+14 IFMFSQK
-19 SKLEGRVTNAQKEKL
+19 QKIEGTVLNAQNEKL
-34 PLVSVE
+34 SLVSIE
-40 VYNTKNELLKTVTTN
+40 VYNSQNILLKTLTTN
-55 ESGIFV
+55 ENGIFT
-61 LEGLTESKIKL
+61 LEGIPENSVKL
-72 VFIDLEYALLEK
+72 VIKDLEYSKFEKDLDLEK
-84 NINLDEQNEYLNITL
+84 QNQPLLIVL

-148 ITSGNDVLAIKGSQT
+148 VTSSNDVLAIKGSQS
-163 IVVTINDK
+163 ILVTINDK
-171 RVMLT
+171 KVMLT

-182 LLENTQGDEVKSVE
+182 LLENTQGSDMKSVE

-205 EASGSAILNIVM
+205 EASGSAVLNIVL

-226 GVLTSKYVQT
+226 GVLSSKYVQS
-236 QYAKGVGGISQYY
+236 QYAKGVAGISQYY
-249 KSNKLS
+249 KKDKLS

-261 FGSGTYYREGTDYV
+261 RGTGTYYREGTDYV

-281 TRWISI
+281 QRWVST

-299 VNFNLEYEIDSL
+299 LNFNVEYEIDSL
-311 TNVSFNYSGLFNPRS
+311 TNVSLNYSGSFNPKS

-335 IYNNQN
+335 IYNSQ
-341 DVESFYTTINDH
+341 DVVESNYTTINDH
-353 NSRVINNS
+353 NSRSINNTV
-361 LSFQADRK
+361 SFQADRK
-369 LSSKSKLTWTNY
+369 LNKKSKLTWTNY

-386 VRKYQNV
+386 NQKYQNV
-393 LTYLDFVNQSPS
+393 LTYLDFVNQSPK
-405 ENNFMTDNR
+405 ENNFVTNNK

-419 YSTQADYQW
+419 YSTQFDYQW
-428 KNEKWELES
+428 KNDKWELES
-437 GGKYSFV
+437 GSKYSFV
-444 KTNSQLD
+444 KTSSQLD
-451 FSDNENGEQQYRADK
+451 FSDNENGQLQYRADK

-472 KEYNFALYSSLSY
+472 KEHNFALYSSLSY

-498 EKTDLEGIVSEPFE
+498 EKTDLEGVVSEPYE
-512 INKNNYWKL
+512 VNKNNYWKL

-526 AQYTISGN
+526 AQYTTEGN
-534 HQLGLSYG
+534 HQFGLSYG

-597 EIYPSMEISYQDPM
+597 EISPSMEISYQDPSN
-611 TNNLIYHY
+611 NNLIYHY
-619 TNIEKAQAYGLSL
+619 TNIEKGQAYGLSV

-642 SLSLSENLEHNEN
+642 SLSVSENIEHNEN
-655 YFIGVDDALYKNRV
+655 YFIGIDDLLYKNKV
-669 WNLVSNISTSLTLD
+669 WNWGSDVSTSFTLQ
-683 KKSDWKLELGHRY
+683 KSSDWKLEVGHRY
-696 NSPSVQGT
+696 NSPAIQGT
-704 FRISNSSSTYL
+704 FRISSSSATYL
-715 VMNKKFFDKKLE
+715 VMNKKFFNKKLE
-727 ASLIFNDIFRTSGEK
+727 GSLMVNDIFKTSKEK
-742 VSTKYA
+742 ISTKYG
-748 NQDNYFIDYHDTQ
+748 NQDNYFLDYRDTQ
-761 SASVSV
+761 NFIISL

-772 NQSVKNAK
+772 NQAVKNVK
-780 AIKKADEQGRMQ
+780 AIKKADEQDRM

>member
-1 MYKFL
+1 MYKFFL
-6 ILVFFPVL
+6 FLCFP
-14 IFSQK
+14 IFMFSQK
-19 SKLEGRVTNAQKEKL
+19 QKIEGTVSNAQNEKL
-34 PLVSVE
+34 SLVSIE
-40 VYNTKNELLKTVTTN
+40 VYNSQNILLKTLMTN
-55 ESGIFV
+55 DNGVFT
-61 LEGLTESKIKL
+61 LEGIPENSVKL
-72 VFIDLEYALLEK
+72 VIKDLEYSKFEKDLDLEQQNQPLL
-84 NINLDEQNEYLNITL
+84 IVL

-148 ITSGNDVLAIKGSQT
+148 VTSSNDVLAIKGSQS
-163 IVVTINDK
+163 ILVTINDK
-171 RVMLT
+171 KVMLT

-182 LLENTQGDEVKSVE
+182 LLENTQGGDMKSVE

-205 EASGSAILNIVM
+205 EASGSAVLNIVL

-226 GVLTSKYVQT
+226 GVLSSKYVQS
-236 QYAKGVGGISQYY
+236 QYAKGVAGISQYY
-249 KSNKLS
+249 KKDKLS

-261 FGSGTYYREGTDYV
+261 RGTGTYYREGTDYV

-281 TRWISI
+281 QRWVST

-299 VNFNLEYEIDSL
+299 LNFNVEYEIDSL
-311 TNVSFNYSGLFNPRS
+311 TNVSLNYSGSFNPKS

-335 IYNNQN
+335 ICNSQ
-341 DVESFYTTINDH
+341 DVVESNYTTINDH
-353 NSRVINNS
+353 NSRSINNTV
-361 LSFQADRK
+361 SFQADRK
-369 LSSKSKLTWTNY
+369 LNKKSKLTWTNY

-386 VRKYQNV
+386 NQKYQNV
-393 LTYLDFVNQSPS
+393 LTYLDFVNQSPK
-405 ENNFMTDNR
+405 ENNFVTNNK

-419 YSTQADYQW
+419 YSTQFDYQW
-428 KNEKWELES
+428 KNDKWELES
-437 GGKYSFV
+437 GSKYSFV

-451 FSDNENGEQQYRADK
+451 FSDNENGQLQYRADK

-472 KEYNFALYSSLSY
+472 KEHNFALYSSLSY

-498 EKTDLEGIVSEPFE
+498 EKTDLEGIVSEPYE
-512 INKNNYWKL
+512 VNENNYWKL

-526 AQYTISGN
+526 AQYTTEGN
-534 HQLGLSYG
+534 HQFGLSYG

-597 EIYPSMEISYQDPM
+597 EISPSMEISYQDPSN
-611 TNNLIYHY
+611 NNLIYHY
-619 TNIEKAQAYGLSL
+619 TNIEKGQAYGLSV

-642 SLSLSENLEHNEN
+642 SLSVSENIEHNEN
-655 YFIGVDDALYKNRV
+655 YFIGVDDLLYKNKV
-669 WNLVSNISTSLTLD
+669 WNWVSDVSTSFTLQ
-683 KKSDWKLELGHRY
+683 KSSDWKLEVGHRY
-696 NSPSVQGT
+696 NSPSIQGT
-704 FRISNSSSTYL
+704 FRISSSSATYL
-715 VMNKKFFDKKLE
+715 VMNKKFFNKKLE
-727 ASLIFNDIFRTSGEK
+727 GSLMFNDIFKTSKEK
-742 VSTKYA
+742 ISTKYG
-748 NQDNYFIDYHDTQ
+748 NQDNYFLDYRDTQ
-761 SASVSV
+761 NFIISL

-772 NQSVKNAK
+772 NQAVKNVK
-780 AIKKADEQGRMQ
+780 AIKKADEQDRM

>member
-6 ILVFFPVL
+6 ILLFFPVL
-14 IFSQK
+14 LFSQK
-19 SKLEGRVTNAQKEKL
+19 HTIQGTVTNTQNEKL

-40 VYNTKNELLKTVTTN
+40 VYNSQNALIKTLTTDQN
-55 ESGIFV
+55 GFFM
-61 LEGLTESKIKL
+61 LENIDDKSVKLIIK
-72 VFIDLEYALLEK
+72 DLEYTQAEKTLNLEIENKALQ
-84 NINLDEQNEYLNITL
+84 IVL
-99 KKDIQDIQEVVMTK
+99 KKEVRDIQEVVMTR

-141 ILKKTPG
+141 IIKKTPG
-148 ITSGNDVLAIKGSQT
+148 VTAGNDVLAIKGSQS
-163 IVVTINDK
+163 ILVTINDK

-205 EASGSAILNIVM
+205 EASGSAVLNIVM

-226 GVLTSKYVQT
+226 GTITSKYIQS
-236 QYAKGVGGISQYY
+236 QYAKGLAGISQYY
-249 KSNKLS
+249 KKNGLS
-255 VMGSYY
+255 VMANYY

-275 NYIEDQ
+275 NYAENQ
-281 TRWISI
+281 TRWIST
-287 MNRKDQNKSQNT
+287 MNRKDQNRSQNT
-299 VNFNLEYEIDSL
+299 LNFNLDYEIDSL
-311 TNVSFNYSGLFNPRS
+311 TNVSLNYSGFFSPRS

-341 DVESFYTTINDH
+341 VAESMYTTINDH
-353 NSRVINNS
+353 HSRIINNS
-361 LSFQADRK
+361 VSFQADRK
-369 LSSKSKLTWTNY
+369 LNAKSKLTWTNY

-386 VRKYQNV
+386 ARKYQNV
-393 LTYLDFVNQSPS
+393 LTYLDFVNQPPA
-405 ENNFMTDNR
+405 ENNFITNNK

-444 KTNSQLD
+444 KTGSQLD
-451 FSDNENGEQQYRADK
+451 FSDNENGALQYRADK
-466 SNVFDY
+466 SNIFDY
-472 KEYNFALYSSLSY
+472 KEHNFALYSSLAY

-498 EKTDLEGIVSEPFE
+498 EKTDLEGVVSEPFE

-521 FPTLY
+521 FPTFY
-526 AQYTISGN
+526 AQYTTESN
-534 HQLGLSYG
+534 HQFGLSYG

-576 IHNLNFTY
+576 IHNLNLTY

-597 EIYPSMEISYQDPM
+597 EIFPSMEISYQDPSV
-611 TNNLIYHY
+611 NNLVYYY
-619 TNIEKAQAYGLSL
+619 TNIEKGQAYGLNL

-637 IKPWW
+637 IRPWW
-642 SLSLSENLEHNEN
+642 SLSLSENIEHNEN
-655 YFIGVDDALYKNRV
+655 YFMGIDRLLYKNKV
-669 WNLVSNISTSLTLD
+669 WNWVSDISTSFTLD

-696 NSPSVQGT
+696 NSPSIQGT
-704 FRISNSSSTYL
+704 FTISGSSSAYL
-715 VMNKKFFDKKLE
+715 VMNKKFFSNKLE
-727 ASLIFNDIFRTSGEK
+727 ASFIFNDIFRTSGEK
-742 VSTKYA
+742 VSTRYA
-748 NQDNYFIDYHDTQ
+748 NQDNYFIDYRDTQ
-761 SASVSV
+761 SVTLSL

-772 NQSVKNAK
+772 NQSVKDAK
-780 AIKKADEQGRMQ
+780 SIKKADEQGRM

>member
-6 ILVFFPVL
+6 ILLFFPVVL
-14 IFSQK
+14 FSQK
-19 SKLEGRVTNAQKEKL
+19 HTIQGTVTNTQNEKL

-40 VYNTKNELLKTVTTN
+40 VYNSQNALIKTLTTDQN
-55 ESGIFV
+55 GFFM
-61 LEGLTESKIKL
+61 LENIDDKSVKLIIK
-72 VFIDLEYALLEK
+72 DLEYTQAEKTLNLEIENKALQ
-84 NINLDEQNEYLNITL
+84 IVL
-99 KKDIQDIQEVVMTK
+99 KKEIQDIQEVVMIR

-141 ILKKTPG
+141 IIKKTPG
-148 ITSGNDVLAIKGSQT
+148 VTAGNDVLAIKGSQS
-163 IVVTINDK
+163 ILVTINDK

-205 EASGSAILNIVM
+205 EASGSAVLNIVM

-226 GVLTSKYVQT
+226 GTITSKYIQS
-236 QYAKGVGGISQYY
+236 QYAKGLAGISQYY
-249 KSNKLS
+249 KKNGLS
-255 VMGSYY
+255 VMANYY

-275 NYIEDQ
+275 NYAEDQ
-281 TRWISI
+281 TRWIST
-287 MNRKDQNKSQNT
+287 MNRKDQNRSQNT
-299 VNFNLEYEIDSL
+299 LNFNLEYEIDSL
-311 TNVSFNYSGLFNPRS
+311 TNVSLNYSGFFSPRS

-341 DVESFYTTINDH
+341 VAESMYTTINDH
-353 NSRVINNS
+353 HSRIINNS
-361 LSFQADRK
+361 VSFQADRK
-369 LSSKSKLTWTNY
+369 LNAKSKLTWTNY

-386 VRKYQNV
+386 ARKYQNV
-393 LTYLDFVNQSPS
+393 LTYLDFVNQPPA
-405 ENNFMTDNR
+405 ENNFVTNNK

-444 KTNSQLD
+444 KTGSQLD
-451 FSDNENGEQQYRADK
+451 FSDNENGALQYRADK
-466 SNVFDY
+466 SNIFDY
-472 KEYNFALYSSLSY
+472 KEYNFALYSSLAY

-498 EKTDLEGIVSEPFE
+498 EKTDLEGVVSEPFE

-521 FPTLY
+521 FPTFY
-526 AQYTISGN
+526 AQYTTESN
-534 HQLGLSYG
+534 HQFGLSYG

-576 IHNLNFTY
+576 IHNLNLTY

-597 EIYPSMEISYQDPM
+597 EIFPSMEISYQDPSV
-611 TNNLIYHY
+611 NNLVYYY
-619 TNIEKAQAYGLSL
+619 TNIEKGQAYGLNL

-637 IKPWW
+637 IRPWW
-642 SLSLSENLEHNEN
+642 SLSLSENIEHNEN
-655 YFIGVDDALYKNRV
+655 YFMGIDRMLYKNKV
-669 WNLVSNISTSLTLD
+669 WNWVSDISTSFTLD

-696 NSPSVQGT
+696 NSPSIQGT
-704 FRISNSSSTYL
+704 FTISGSSSAYL
-715 VMNKKFFDKKLE
+715 VMNKKFFSNKLE
-727 ASLIFNDIFRTSGEK
+727 ASFIFNDIFRTSGEK
-742 VSTKYA
+742 VSTRYA
-748 NQDNYFIDYHDTQ
+748 NQDNYFIDYRDTQ
-761 SASVSV
+761 SVTLSL

-772 NQSVKNAK
+772 NQSVKDAK
-780 AIKKADEQGRMQ
+780 SIKKADEQGRM